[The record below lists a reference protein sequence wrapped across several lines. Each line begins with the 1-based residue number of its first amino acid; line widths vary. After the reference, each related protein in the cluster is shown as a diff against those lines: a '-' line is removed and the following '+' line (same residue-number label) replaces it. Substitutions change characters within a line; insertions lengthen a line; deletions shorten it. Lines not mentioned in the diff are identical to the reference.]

1 MIDISGKREQ
11 HVVKCAACNEAT
23 PIRHAP
29 PGNYLKIFFLL
40 KIILKF

>member
-11 HVVKCAACNEAT
+11 HVVKCGTCNEAT

-29 PGNYLKIFFLL
+29 PGKDSALVVL
-40 KIILKF
+40 